1 MKIGLF
7 GGTFNPV
14 HHCHV
19 LVAEDVRDRLQLDR
33 MVFIPS
39 GDPPHKPSGV
49 LVAARHR
56 VEMVRLAIEGR
67 PGFSL
72 SLMEVERKE
81 KSYTIE
87 TIRRLRDEYGAGTE
101 LFFLTGLD
109 AFLDLP
115 GWKDAAVLL
124 RQCRFVVMSRPPFRF
139 GSLAE
144 MPLLPP
150 LDAAALEA
158 LDGRQQNRLDV
169 AWPEG
174 HGLILLSLPPCEVS
188 ASEVRRRLHARL
200 SVSNL
205 LPTSVES
212 YIMRHQL
219 YQEESDRTGV
229 EG

>member
-7 GGTFNPV
+7 GGTFNPI

-39 GDPPHKPSGV
+39 GDPPHKPAGV
-49 LVAARHR
+49 LEAAHHR

-67 PGFSL
+67 AGFAL
-72 SLMEVERKE
+72 SLVEVEQKE

-87 TIRRLRDEYGAGTE
+87 TIRRLRKDYGAAAE
-101 LFFLTGLD
+101 LFFLAGLD

-124 RQCRFVVMSRPPFRF
+124 GQCRFVVMSRPPFRF
-139 GSLAE
+139 ASLAD

-150 LDAAALEA
+150 LDAAALAA
-158 LDGRQQNRLDV
+158 LDARQQDRCDV
-169 AWPEG
+169 PIDGGA
-174 HGLILLSLPPCEVS
+174 GLILLSLAPCEVS
-188 ASEVRRRLHARL
+188 ASEVRRRLRARL

-212 YIMRHQL
+212 YIMRYQL